1 MTWVEKVSVGW
12 EHWDFS
18 AWLAAPAPD
27 RARAQFKDDQDAF
40 DIQFLED
47 LLVRLPDHGEILAQ
61 LGHLYTTVGR
71 YREGLGIDRR
81 LVALRPRDPL
91 SYYNLGCSH
100 ALMKQSLRAFA
111 ALRRAIELGYRDIEY
126 MQADPDLENLRKDPR
141 WNDLLHVVNV
151 KL

>member
-18 AWLAAPAPD
+18 AWLAARP
-27 RARAQFKDDQDAF
+27 RTSRAQFKDDQDAF
-40 DIQFLED
+40 DIQSLED
-47 LLVRLPDHGEILAQ
+47 ILVRLPDHGEILAQ

-81 LVALRPRDPL
+81 LVALQAARPPL
-91 SYYNLGCSH
+91 LLQPGLL
-100 ALMKQSLRAFA
+100 ARPLEAVARTFA
-111 ALRRAIELGYRDIEY
+111 ALRRAIELRYRDIEY
-126 MQADPDLENLRKDPR
+126 MRRTPTWKTFFS

>member
-1 MTWVEKVSVGW
+1 MTWTERTRVDWG
-12 EHWDFS
+12 HWDL
-18 AWLAAPAPD
+18 AGWLAAPAPD
-27 RARAQFKDDQDAF
+27 RALARFKDDQDAF

-47 LLVRLPDHGEILAQ
+47 LLVRLPDDTEILMQ
-61 LGHLYTTVGR
+61 LGHLYTHVGR
-71 YREGLGIDRR
+71 YREGLAIDRR

-91 SYYNLGCSH
+91 AHYNLGCSH

-126 MQADPDLENLRKDPR
+126 MQTDPDLEELRKDPR
-141 WNDLLHVVNV
+141 WSDLLHVV